1 MNIYTIRLSKK
12 LLLLAGGI
20 VVALFIALILLLTGN
35 DTAPTGAAIDG
46 IRDKWDQVEYLEK
59 LGYTVDQGSRTSKK
73 VTIPQQFD
81 DVYLTYNR
89 LQQECGFDLL
99 HYTGKK
105 VDLVTYSVTNYP
117 TGEDVLADLLLYG
130 DKLIGGAIYT
140 TAVDGF
146 MHGLRP
152 VDK

>member
-1 MNIYTIRLSKK
+1 MDNCGSELKK
-12 LLLLAGGI
+12 FSCHVLPSY
-20 VVALFIALILLLTGN
+20 N
-35 DTAPTGAAIDG
+35 
-46 IRDKWDQVEYLEK
+46 QQ
-59 LGYTVDQGSRTSKK
+59 QGCRCHQKEEANLCHCN
-73 VTIPQQFD
+73 QQA
-81 DVYLTYNR
+81 NH

-105 VDLVTYSVTNYP
+105 VDLVTYSITNYP
-117 TGEDVLADLLLYG
+117 TGEEVLADLLLYG

-146 MHGLRP
+146 MHGLRA

>member
-12 LLLLAGGI
+12 LLLIASGI
-20 VVALFIALILLLTGN
+20 AVALIIGLILLLSGR
-35 DTAPTGAAIDG
+35 DAAPTGAAIDG
-46 IRDKWDQVEYLEK
+46 IRDKGDQVKYLEQ
-59 LGYTVDQGSRTSKK
+59 LGYEVDQGSRTSKK

-117 TGEDVLADLLLYG
+117 TGEEVLADLLLYG

-140 TAVDGF
+140 TAIDGF

-152 VDK
+152 ADK

>member
-12 LLLLAGGI
+12 LLLWAGGI
-20 VVALFIALILLLTGN
+20 LFALIIALALLLSGN
-35 DTAPTGAAIDG
+35 DATPTGSAIGG
-46 IRDKWDQVEYLEK
+46 IRDKGDQVAYLEN
-59 LGYTVDQGSRTSKK
+59 LGYEVDQSSRISKK

-105 VDLVTYSVTNYP
+105 VELVTYTVTNYP
-117 TGEDVLADLLLYG
+117 TGEAVLADLLLYG

-140 TAVDGF
+140 TAIDGF

-152 VDK
+152 ADK

>member
-12 LLLLAGGI
+12 LLFLVGGI
-20 VVALFIALILLLTGN
+20 AAVLIIGLILLLSGK
-35 DTAPTGAAIDG
+35 DPAPTGAAIDG
-46 IRDKWDQVEYLEK
+46 IRDKWDQVEYLEQ
-59 LGYTVDQGSRTSKK
+59 LGYEVDQGSRTSKK

-81 DVYLTYNR
+81 DVYLTYNQ

-105 VDLVTYSVTNYP
+105 VDLVTYSITNYP
-117 TGEDVLADLLLYG
+117 TGEEVLADLLLYG

-140 TAVDGF
+140 TAIDGF
-146 MHGLRP
+146 MHGLRSA
-152 VDK
+152 DK